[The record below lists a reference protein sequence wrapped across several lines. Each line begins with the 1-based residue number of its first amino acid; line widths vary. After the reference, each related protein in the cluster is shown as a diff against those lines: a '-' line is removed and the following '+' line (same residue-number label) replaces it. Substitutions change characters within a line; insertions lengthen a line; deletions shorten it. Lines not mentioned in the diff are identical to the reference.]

1 MSGSVSIT
9 EREIAGTD
17 VGCTDEEGPGSGSTV
32 RMSISEL
39 FLGLGAILRGFLVE
53 PPGAGVWAFVL
64 LTVGG
69 GSWAWW

>member
-32 RMSISEL
+32 RISTSEL
-39 FLGLGAILRGFLVE
+39 FLGFGAILRGFLLE
-53 PPGAGVWAFVL
+53 PPGAGVWVLVL
-64 LTVGG
+64 LTVPRG
-69 GSWAWW
+69 

>member
-53 PPGAGVWAFVL
+53 PPGAGAWALVL
-64 LTVGG
+64 LTGGG
-69 GSWAWW
+69 GSWAW

>member
-1 MSGSVSIT
+1 MISVT
-9 EREIAGTD
+9 GTD
-17 VGCTDEEGPGSGSTV
+17 VGCVDEEGPGSGSTV

-39 FLGLGAILRGFLVE
+39 FLGFGAILRGFLLE
-53 PPGAGVWAFVL
+53 PPGAGVWALVL